1 MRRLSSESDRTRP
14 VAMQADPVDGRGGR
28 REMLCVVVRSD
39 VKRADKRAE
48 GNVRVEVEAGGN
60 GLFGGESGRRCCFP
74 VAVV

>member
-1 MRRLSSESDRTRP
+1 
-14 VAMQADPVDGRGGR
+14 MQADPVDGRGDEERCCVYGR
-28 REMLCVVVRSD
+28 GVRSD

-60 GLFGGESGRRCCFP
+60 VLFGGESGRRCCFP